1 MVRLY
6 PKRLLRSSKRN
17 KIFLMRGTEIEM
29 YSERAKLVDLRA
41 FYILNRESI
50 KYSSKI
56 KWGMSKFSPKNER

>member
-1 MVRLY
+1 
-6 PKRLLRSSKRN
+6 
-17 KIFLMRGTEIEM
+17 MRGTEIEM